1 MLVDW
6 DLRQAR
12 LLSTNIYHCIRTYVG
27 ISRGSKESIS
37 SLPILVREERNPEVL
52 HYILASFEV
61 IHRIRLG
68 TVQVHNS
75 RAR

>member
-6 DLRQAR
+6 DLRQER
-12 LLSTNIYHCIRTYVG
+12 LLSTNIYLCIRTYVG
-27 ISRGSKESIS
+27 ISRESTESIS
-37 SLPILVREERNPEVL
+37 SLPILVREDRNPDVL

-68 TVQVHNS
+68 IVQMHES
-75 RAR
+75 

>member
-6 DLRQAR
+6 DLRQER
-12 LLSTNIYHCIRTYVG
+12 LLSTNIYLCIRTYVG
-27 ISRGSKESIS
+27 ISRGSTESIS
-37 SLPILVREERNPEVL
+37 SLPINPDVL

-68 TVQVHNS
+68 IVQMHES
-75 RAR
+75 